1 MTSAL
6 ASTVLPNACIVEV
19 DTARKLSD
27 PRCHLRVLRVS
38 FRDTSTHMALRFFRS
53 DTSTTEVVSVF
64 SRLSLR
70 TPLLGLPK
78 MPLRRSPYNPSTPV
92 RFRSRKTVPLISTA
106 TCQSDCT
113 FRSCRSSRLQRFTPG
128 CISRAYCI
136 PQPIMG
142 FTTFPVVSHVCR
154 LPDRAER
161 SRSSDC
167 RVSLI

>member
-1 MTSAL
+1 MPPSCPSSL
-6 ASTVLPNACIVEV
+6 LQRHIHSHGPSLFPFRHI
-19 DTARKLSD
+19 DHRSR
-27 PRCHLRVLRVS
+27 RC
-38 FRDTSTHMALRFFRS
+38 
-53 DTSTTEVVSVF
+53 VF
-64 SRLSLR
+64 PAFAQDSSL
-70 TPLLGLPK
+70 GVAK
-78 MPLRRSPYNPSTPV
+78 DPLRRSPYNPSTPV
-92 RFRSRKTVPLISTA
+92 RFRSRKTFPLISTA

-128 CISRAYCI
+128 CTSRAYCI